1 MSFSKNTKLVN
12 KIKIFTTLLANKKKD
27 INLNKDSNLNKKDPL
42 LFLIGLISLIV
53 GVGYLRTILSDLLNR
68 LLPSLDSKL
77 RDVLTSNN
85 TTEQSNINA
94 SNFSFSVPMTL
105 VDYNDKFKIDPNSIE
120 GTKLRDNKFMKDF
133 SDNVLNK
140 GTGTFFGGLVQ
151 MNFDKTTNSI
161 KIGNTSPPTISKEE
175 YMNQILSNIKVV
187 DTKTVSNMML
197 DSLFNTI
204 SRKKSLNG
212 IKNDLSIED
221 IIKNI
226 LNGLESTE
234 AFKISLEN
242 IYEYEVQAKNIK
254 SGKMVLDFGCG
265 VENLSLDKDFLNN
278 NFQDPLLELENALD
292 NALNNSG
299 INSNP
304 AIMDNFY
311 SNAIHKMLL
320 NAIKGVVFS
329 PEMIFYLLMRNVQF
343 SGNVNAPNIP
353 KDPTEYLKQQY
364 YIVKCIICELKNQI
378 IDYVFQMFKR
388 ELLKLVL
395 PVIKEIVKEK
405 ILSYKNI
412 LLSLVKSKFK

>member
-1 MSFSKNTKLVN
+1 MSFLKNTKLAN
-12 KIKIFTTLLANKKKD
+12 KIKVFTTLSSNKKKD
-27 INLNKDSNLNKKDPL
+27 ANLNKDSNLNKKDPL

-94 SNFSFSVPMTL
+94 SSFNFSVPMTL
-105 VDYNDKFKIDPNSIE
+105 IDYNDKFKIDPNSIE
-120 GTKLRDNKFMKDF
+120 GTKLRSDNKFMKDF
-133 SDNVLNK
+133 YDNVLNK
-140 GTGTFFGGLVQ
+140 GSGTFFGGLVK
-151 MNFDKTTNSI
+151 MDFDKTTNSI
-161 KIGNTSPPTISKEE
+161 KIGNTSPPNISKEE
-175 YMNQILSNIKVV
+175 YMNKILSNIKVV
-187 DTKTVSNMML
+187 DSKTVSNMVL

-221 IIKNI
+221 IFKNI
-226 LNGLESTE
+226 LNGLEATD
-234 AFKISLEN
+234 AFKISIEN
-242 IYEYEVQAKNIK
+242 VYEYEVQAKNIK

-278 NFQDPLLELENALD
+278 NFTDPLLELENALD
-292 NALNNSG
+292 NTLNNSG
-299 INSNP
+299 IDSNP
-304 AIMDNFY
+304 AIIDNFY

-329 PEMIFYLLMRNVQF
+329 PEMIFYLLMRNAQF
-343 SGNVNAPNIP
+343 SGNENIP
-353 KDPTEYLKQQY
+353 KDPTEYLKQQFH
-364 YIVKCIICELKNQI
+364 IVKTIICELKNQI

-412 LLSLVKSKFK
+412 LLSLVKSKPI